1 MKSVSAAIIAL
12 AGSVIYAAGVT
23 VSHSDTQVATCLIGG
38 VIGLVGLWAWVT
50 SFFFTPE

>member
-12 AGSVIYAAGVT
+12 AGSVIYAGGVT

-38 VIGLVGLWAWVT
+38 MIGIVGLWAWAIT
-50 SFFFTPE
+50 FFRTPE